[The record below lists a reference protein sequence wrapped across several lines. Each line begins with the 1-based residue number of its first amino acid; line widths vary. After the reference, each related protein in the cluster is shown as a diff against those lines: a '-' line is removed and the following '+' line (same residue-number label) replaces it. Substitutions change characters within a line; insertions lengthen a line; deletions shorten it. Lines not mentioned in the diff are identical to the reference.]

1 MRIRDWI
8 SDVCSSDLQR
18 PVDRAFAGLRPLAD
32 RIGSLSA
39 RMALW
44 FWADDLRAMLGERVF
59 EPYPAPIVHRLLDP
73 KGRWG
78 RPPAYKGR
86 SEICWG
92 LGRWQAKPDE
102 RRVGQ
107 GWGRKG

>member
-1 MRIRDWI
+1 MYAQIDLRALPVALCWSEDDKASLTLYEDQRIWE
-8 SDVCSSDLQR
+8 LTQR

-59 EPYPAPIVHRLLDP
+59 SSA
-73 KGRWG
+73 
-78 RPPAYKGR
+78 
-86 SEICWG
+86 
-92 LGRWQAKPDE
+92 E
-102 RRVGQ
+102 RRVGTECVSTCRSR
-107 GWGRKG
+107 WAPSH